1 MKSFNGD
8 KFYVRKKNIKYEYYL
23 FLLGISFYIVL
34 MDKYFYKIYL
44 FCKYF
49 YKNIIFVY
57 VYVRYVWW
65 YVWLFFYK
73 YYIVIDKVFGN

>member
-49 YKNIIFVY
+49 CKNIIFVY
-57 VYVRYVWW
+57 VRYVW
-65 YVWLFFYK
+65 YMYDYFF
-73 YYIVIDKVFGN
+73 ISII